1 MPLHE
6 AIKSAL
12 AAHRRKTI
20 APGPV
25 PAAVLLPLFRKED
38 EWHILFTKRTKALHH
53 HGGEISFPGGV
64 CQPDDTTARHAALR
78 ETWEEVGIPP
88 RQVEIL
94 GVLDDVY
101 SIHNYLV
108 TPYVG
113 IFPGT
118 CRLVP
123 NSAEIE
129 KILEIPL
136 EHLLD
141 PSIFR
146 TEDWSW
152 QGRVHPVHF
161 YSWNGEE
168 VWGLTASI
176 LKQFLDI
183 VFPAASGA
191 VHADCIVHTERKE
204 QEGQCLT
211 AS

>member
-1 MPLHE
+1 M
-6 AIKSAL
+6 
-12 AAHRRKTI
+12 

-38 EWHILFTKRTKALHH
+38 EWHILFTKRTERLHH

-64 CQPDDTTARHAALR
+64 CQSEDGTPRQAALR

-88 RQVEIL
+88 QEVEIL

-123 NSAEIE
+123 NGAEIE
-129 KILEIPL
+129 KLLEIPL
-136 EHLLD
+136 DHLRD
-141 PSIFR
+141 PAVFR
-146 TEDWSW
+146 TENWAW
-152 QGRVHPVHF
+152 QGRMHPVHF
-161 YSWNGEE
+161 YRWDGEE
-168 VWGLTASI
+168 VWGLTASV

-183 VFPAASGA
+183 VFPPVQRVDQPEILSG
-191 VHADCIVHTERKE
+191 VERQE

>member
-1 MPLHE
+1 M
-6 AIKSAL
+6 
-12 AAHRRKTI
+12 TI

-38 EWHILFTKRTKALHH
+38 DWHVLFTKRTERLHH

-64 CQPDDTTARHAALR
+64 CQPEDETSQHAALR

-88 RQVEIL
+88 REVEIL

-118 CRLVP
+118 CTLVP

-129 KILEIPL
+129 KLLEIPL
-136 EHLLD
+136 KHLRD

-146 TEDWSW
+146 TEDWKW
-152 QGRVHPVHF
+152 QERVHPVHF
-161 YSWNGEE
+161 YTWRGEE

-183 VFPAASGA
+183 VFPSAPGLRQPNVLSRA
-191 VHADCIVHTERKE
+191 ERKE